1 MRRFLTLA
9 AIVLA
14 LAQADPAAASREIPL
29 MRTGGVYQVTATIN
43 DWLTQRFT
51 VDSGASDVQVSAE
64 VFSALYPPGS
74 PPPQFLPGASYRLA
88 DGRVVGSRRFLI
100 RRLRIANY
108 VFPDVDASIGAPH
121 SPLLL
126 GQNVL
131 SRLGAWTID
140 NRRNVLVLA
149 ERGGG
154 SSDAGCEHWRTAP
167 PTCPVGALRDFFRD
181 VRPPHDVTNL
191 RLLDTDGDRATVL
204 ADVVR
209 LAGRRPPARL
219 CGPMHLHRE
228 ATGWRIAGEADLREI
243 RRDARCVP

>member
-9 AIVLA
+9 AIGLA

-43 DWLTQRFT
+43 DWLTQPFT

-74 PPPQFLPGASYRLA
+74 PPPQFLPGAAYRLA

-108 VFPDVDASIGAPH
+108 VFPDVDASIGAPQA
-121 SPLLL
+121 PLLL

-131 SRLGAWTID
+131 SRLGAW
-140 NRRNVLVLA
+140 
-149 ERGGG
+149 
-154 SSDAGCEHWRTAP
+154 
-167 PTCPVGALRDFFRD
+167 
-181 VRPPHDVTNL
+181 
-191 RLLDTDGDRATVL
+191 RANSRQT
-204 ADVVR
+204 
-209 LAGRRPPARL
+209 
-219 CGPMHLHRE
+219 
-228 ATGWRIAGEADLREI
+228 
-243 RRDARCVP
+243 

>member
-1 MRRFLTLA
+1 MRRFLALA
-9 AIVLA
+9 AIA
-14 LAQADPAAASREIPL
+14 LAVAWIDPAAASREIPL
-29 MRTGGVYQVTATIN
+29 SRMGGVYQVTATIN
-43 DWLTQRFT
+43 DWLTQPFT
-51 VDSGASDVQVSAE
+51 VDSGASDVQISAE

-149 ERGGG
+149 ERGSGNL
-154 SSDAGCEHWRTAP
+154 DAGCGHWQTAP
-167 PTCPVGALRDFFRD
+167 PTCAVAALRDFFRD

-191 RLLDTDGDRATVL
+191 RLLESDGDRATVL
-204 ADVVR
+204 VDVVR

-219 CGPMHLHRE
+219 CGPMHLRRE
-228 ATGWRIAGEADLREI
+228 ATGWRIAGEPDLREI

>member
-1 MRRFLTLA
+1 MRRLLAVAAIALA
-9 AIVLA
+9 AVPV
-14 LAQADPAAASREIPL
+14 DPAAANREIPL
-29 MRTGGVYQVTATIN
+29 TRAGGVYQVTATLN
-43 DWLTQRFT
+43 DWLTQPFT

-74 PPPQFLPGASYRLA
+74 PPPQFLPGAAYRLA

-108 VFPDVDASIGAPH
+108 VFPDVDASIGAPQA
-121 SPLLL
+121 PLLL

-154 SSDAGCEHWRTAP
+154 TPDAGCEHWRTAP
-167 PTCPVGALRDFFRD
+167 PTCAVAALRDFFRD

-191 RLLDTDGDRATVL
+191 RLLDSDGDRATVL
-204 ADVVR
+204 VDVVR
-209 LAGRRPPARL
+209 LAGRRPQARL
-219 CGPMHLHRE
+219 CGPMHLRRE
-228 ATGWRIAGEADLREI
+228 ATGWRIAGEAGLREI
-243 RRDARCVP
+243 RSDARCVP

>member
-1 MRRFLTLA
+1 MRRLLAVAAIALA
-9 AIVLA
+9 AASV
-14 LAQADPAAASREIPL
+14 DPVAASREIPL
-29 MRTGGVYQVTATIN
+29 TRAGGVYQVTATIN

-88 DGRVVGSRRFLI
+88 DGRVVGSRR
-100 RRLRIANY
+100 LRIANY

-154 SSDAGCEHWRTAP
+154 NPDAGCEHWQTAP
-167 PTCPVGALRDFFRD
+167 PTCAVAALRDFFRD

-191 RLLDTDGDRATVL
+191 RLLD
-204 ADVVR
+204 
-209 LAGRRPPARL
+209 
-219 CGPMHLHRE
+219 
-228 ATGWRIAGEADLREI
+228 
-243 RRDARCVP
+243 

>member
-1 MRRFLTLA
+1 MRRLLAVAAIALA
-9 AIVLA
+9 AVPV
-14 LAQADPAAASREIPL
+14 DPAAANREIPL
-29 MRTGGVYQVTATIN
+29 TRAGGVYQVTATLN
-43 DWLTQRFT
+43 DWLTRPFT

-74 PPPQFLPGASYRLA
+74 PPPQFLPGAAYRLA

-108 VFPDVDASIGAPH
+108 VFPDVDASIGAPQA
-121 SPLLL
+121 PLLL

-154 SSDAGCEHWRTAP
+154 NPDAGCEHWRTAP
-167 PTCPVGALRDFFRD
+167 PTCAVAALRDFFRD

-191 RLLDTDGDRATVL
+191 RLLDSDGDRATVL
-204 ADVVR
+204 VDVVR
-209 LAGRRPPARL
+209 LAGRRPQARL
-219 CGPMHLHRE
+219 CGPMHLRRV
-228 ATGWRIAGEADLREI
+228 ATGWRIAGEAGLREI
-243 RRDARCVP
+243 RSDARCVP